1 MQLSGTLISKY
12 QAEKR
17 RRWKKNPLP
26 FQSGGITV
34 WMCAIIIASSKK
46 VSVCVCVCVWGVGEG
61 GAHWSLVAPSSANLH
76 PQCVTLMLNQ

>member
-17 RRWKKNPLP
+17 WRWKKNPLP

-46 VSVCVCVCVWGVGEG
+46 VSVCVCVCVVWGRGRTG
-61 GAHWSLVAPSSANLH
+61 LLWPLVPPTCIPNALP
-76 PQCVTLMLNQ
+76 

>member
-46 VSVCVCVCVWGVGEG
+46 VSVCVCVCVGCGGGG